1 MFKNFGNV
9 FRFSFK
15 NAVTRGYKILTVL
28 IALLCVTVPV
38 LVMFFS
44 ARSKDKGEKSIDSC
58 GADVIYVVNDL
69 GKNDADFNTLN
80 QMGEKNYTN
89 IKYVNCANTDEALA
103 KLEADKNNME
113 LSFILG
119 FEDKNGS
126 ACAYIVV
133 PDKRLPE
140 GQARNF
146 YDFMDKYQSYF
157 MVLAAGL
164 DEEGLR
170 QVITQS
176 EYQTYHE
183 TGFMSN
189 TAIEDSEEN
198 NDVMASNML
207 STFKSIMPLFT
218 LMLLYFLILAYGNSI
233 TQNIVMEKSS
243 KLMDTMLVSVRPEAL
258 CMGKFLAVA
267 LAGIIQIF
275 VWIGSIVLGFVIGN
289 IICNKFYPDANF
301 ALIAFFK
308 AMTKMGVFKL
318 PNVAIAVLML
328 VVGFLLFASLA
339 VVAGAIS
346 KTREEAAGASF
357 LFVLPLLVAYFAV
370 MFGGGLESGGAPTW
384 MLYVPFTAAL
394 ITPAYVSLG
403 VISFAEGL
411 ASYSIM
417 FVCMLLFVIA
427 AGRLY
432 KMMSLYK
439 GNQLKFGKV
448 MKMLFTGES
457 AMAEKK

>member
-15 NAVTRGYKILTVL
+15 NAITRGYKILTVI
-28 IALLCVTVPV
+28 IALACIAVPILIMV
-38 LVMFFS
+38 IS
-44 ARSKDKGEKSIDSC
+44 ARSKDKGEKSIDAC
-58 GADVIYVVNDL
+58 GADIIYVVNDL
-69 GKNDADFNTLN
+69 GGENSDFNTLN
-80 QMGEKNYTN
+80 MMGEKNYTN
-89 IKYVNCANTDEALA
+89 IKYVNCASIDEALA
-103 KLEADKNNME
+103 KLEDDKNNIE

-119 FEDKNGS
+119 FEEKNGS
-126 ACAYIVV
+126 PCAYIVV
-133 PDKRLPE
+133 PDKRIPE
-140 GQARNF
+140 GQAKNY
-146 YDFMDKYQSYF
+146 YDFMDKYESYF

-170 QVITQS
+170 QIITQS

-183 TGFMSN
+183 TGFKDDV
-189 TAIEDSEEN
+189 AIEDSAEN
-198 NDVMASNML
+198 DDVMASGVL
-207 STFKSIMPLFT
+207 STFKSVLPLFT
-218 LMLLYFLILAYGNSI
+218 LMLLYFLILAYGSSI
-233 TQNIVMEKSS
+233 TQSIVMEKSS

-267 LAGIIQIF
+267 LAGIIQMF

-289 IICNKFYPDANF
+289 AICTKFYPEANF
-301 ALIAFFK
+301 GLIAFFK
-308 AMTKMGVFKL
+308 AMSRMHVFSI

-328 VVGFLLFASLA
+328 IVGFLLFASLA

-357 LFVLPLLVAYFAV
+357 LFVLPLLLAYFAV

-417 FVCMLLFVIA
+417 FVCMLLFIVA

-439 GNQLKFGKV
+439 GNQLKMGKV
-448 MKMLFTGES
+448 LKMLFTGES
-457 AMAEKK
+457 AMVQKK